1 MQTLF
6 LDELNVISKNWL
18 QILFD
23 DLANGNICT
32 IYGAWD
38 KKSYS
43 ESFLEHKEIRLHT
56 KFQTYLTLH
65 SVFLPINPI
74 FKKEIF
80 GLKIFPLLQFFCI

>member
-1 MQTLF
+1 MIWQMKIF
-6 LDELNVISKNWL
+6 AQYMGPGI
-18 QILFD
+18 
-23 DLANGNICT
+23 
-32 IYGAWD
+32 

-80 GLKIFPLLQFFCI
+80 GLKIFPLLQFFAFKFMF